1 VRVLLV
7 GSGGREHA
15 LAWRLSRTPGL
26 ELHAAPG
33 NPGIARFGS
42 CHPVRPED
50 GEGLLGLAGAGG
62 LEVDLVVI
70 GPEAPLVAGVGDALR
85 RLGVSVFGPG
95 RASAQIEG
103 SKTFAKE
110 VMRAA
115 GVPTAAAMSVARA
128 PCVIKADGL
137 AAGKGV
143 FVCRTREELDAGLRA
158 AAALGGPLVIEELLE
173 GEEVSIFGLTDGH
186 DVIALPH
193 AKDFKRALDGD
204 EGPNTGG
211 MGAYSPPGS
220 LSRAEVEELVESIHR
235 PVLAELARRGT
246 PFLGVLFAGL
256 MLTPSGPRVLEFN
269 ARFGDPETQ
278 AIMPLL
284 EGDLL
289 GTMAAAASGSLD
301 GHSLSPSDE
310 AAVTVVVAAGDYPA
324 GSDSGSPI
332 VGIEDAEGT
341 GALVF
346 HAGTALRGD
355 RVVTNGGRI
364 LGVTAVGSTVG
375 DARRKAYDA
384 AALISFPGAR
394 YRTDI
399 AEEVERVHG

>member
-1 VRVLLV
+1 LLY
-7 GSGGREHA
+7 A
-15 LAWRLSRTPGL
+15 
-26 ELHAAPG
+26 
-33 NPGIARFGS
+33 
-42 CHPVRPED
+42 
-50 GEGLLGLAGAGG
+50 GLALTSRGIR
-62 LEVDLVVI
+62 VV
-70 GPEAPLVAGVGDALR
+70 
-85 RLGVSVFGPG
+85 
-95 RASAQIEG
+95 
-103 SKTFAKE
+103 
-110 VMRAA
+110 
-115 GVPTAAAMSVARA
+115 
-128 PCVIKADGL
+128 
-137 AAGKGV
+137 
-143 FVCRTREELDAGLRA
+143 
-158 AAALGGPLVIEELLE
+158 
-173 GEEVSIFGLTDGH
+173 
-186 DVIALPH
+186 
-193 AKDFKRALDGD
+193 
-204 EGPNTGG
+204 
-211 MGAYSPPGS
+211 
-220 LSRAEVEELVESIHR
+220 
-235 PVLAELARRGT
+235 
-246 PFLGVLFAGL
+246 
-256 MLTPSGPRVLEFN
+256 EFN